1 MKQGDKKTVLLH
13 ESMAY
18 GTQNTEQIIK
28 KLQITRSDVPGM
40 EGWFRSEDI
49 ATGATTEWNNQTIT
63 IKQILNDE
71 FVVITYPRQHPFA
84 GKSIT
89 LSFKVNVSPPKDNK
103 YFVLSSEDFI
113 RKAEFNA
120 TNFEVSIIK

>member
-18 GTQNTEQIIK
+18 GTQNAEQIIK

-89 LSFKVNVSPPKDNK
+89 
-103 YFVLSSEDFI
+103 
-113 RKAEFNA
+113 
-120 TNFEVSIIK
+120 FEVEVKSVE